1 MKTIVKSLVIIFLLL
16 KHSLSFSQVDPGDPG
31 NDPGQTVPIDNYIF
45 PILFLAVLLGYL
57 LIRFQVKNISERN

>member
-31 NDPGQTVPIDNYIF
+31 NDPGQTVPIDNHIF
-45 PILFLAVLLGYL
+45 PILFLAVLFPVSLSIPKVIGFAL
-57 LIRFQVKNISERN
+57 F